1 MIAIRREVSVVRS
14 NDPTI
19 LGTVRTVAVS
29 TSTQNRIRVL
39 IVDDSRLTRMS
50 VKTTLQTAHDRIEL
64 IGEAEE
70 GNQAV
75 ELVGRL
81 LPDIVLMDIGMPIMD
96 GVRATQMIKKQFEQV
111 RVIMLTS
118 HEEED
123 DVLDAFHS
131 GAHSYCLKETSPD
144 MLIHVILST
153 AHGAC
158 WIDPKI
164 AKIVMNQLQSP
175 NRTSLAS
182 SPKETSGFVL
192 LTEREVDVL
201 KLVTQGLNNAEIS
214 DRLYISMNTVK
225 THLKNIF
232 QKLEVED
239 RTAAALKAIKERI
252 I

>member
-1 MIAIRREVSVVRS
+1 MLASIKVPKRV
-14 NDPTI
+14 
-19 LGTVRTVAVS
+19 
-29 TSTQNRIRVL
+29 RVL
-39 IVDDSRLTRMS
+39 IVDDSRLSRVS
-50 VKTTLQTAHDRIEL
+50 VRTTLNSANAQVEL
-64 IGEAEE
+64 VGEAEE
-70 GNQAV
+70 GHQAI
-75 ELVGRL
+75 ELVSQL
-81 LPDIVLMDIGMPIMD
+81 LPDVVLMDIGMPILD
-96 GVRATQMIKKQFEQV
+96 GVRATQLIKKDFPDV
-111 RVIMLTS
+111 KVVMLTS
-118 HEEED
+118 HEEEH

-131 GAHSYCLKETSPD
+131 GANSYCLKETPPE

-164 AKIVMNQLQSP
+164 TKIVLNQLPS
-175 NRTSLAS
+175 RSDELIS
-182 SPKETSGFVL
+182 FEMETTGFAL
-192 LTEREVDVL
+192 LTEREIDVL

-239 RTAAALKAIKERI
+239 RTAAALKAIKQRI

>member
-1 MIAIRREVSVVRS
+1 MSGAITPKRV
-14 NDPTI
+14 
-19 LGTVRTVAVS
+19 
-29 TSTQNRIRVL
+29 RVL

-50 VKTTLQTAHDRIEL
+50 VKSTLKAAIEQVEF

-70 GNQAV
+70 GHQAIDM
-75 ELVGRL
+75 VGRL
-81 LPDIVLMDIGMPIMD
+81 LPDVVLMDIGMPIMD
-96 GVRATQMIKKQFEQV
+96 GVRATQLIKKQFPTV
-111 RVIMLTS
+111 KIVILTS
-118 HEEED
+118 HDDEH
-123 DVLDAFHS
+123 DVLDALHS
-131 GAHSYCLKETSPD
+131 GADSYCLKETPPE
-144 MLIHVILST
+144 MLVHVVLST

-158 WIDPKI
+158 WLDPKI
-164 AKIVMNQLQSP
+164 TRIVLNQLQPIQPQHNYPSC
-175 NRTSLAS
+175 
-182 SPKETSGFVL
+182 ETNGFVM